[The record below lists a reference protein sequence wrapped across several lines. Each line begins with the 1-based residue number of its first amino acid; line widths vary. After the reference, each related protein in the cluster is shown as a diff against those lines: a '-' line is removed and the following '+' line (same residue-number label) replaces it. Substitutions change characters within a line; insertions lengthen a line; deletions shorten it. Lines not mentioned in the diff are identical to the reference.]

1 MDRGD
6 LSDIDGFFAVLL
18 WDDYQRTGDQKTLE
32 TLLAYN
38 IQDTIN
44 LENLM
49 VIAYNM
55 KLKDTPFYDTHFIE
69 DPTLPVNPFRVD
81 METVDKIKNR
91 FIYPEHS

>member
-1 MDRGD
+1 
-6 LSDIDGFFAVLL
+6 
-18 WDDYQRTGDQKTLE
+18 
-32 TLLAYN
+32 
-38 IQDTIN
+38 
-44 LENLM
+44 M
-49 VIAYNM
+49 VTAYNM

>member
-1 MDRGD
+1 MIIREPE
-6 LSDIDGFFAVLL
+6 
-18 WDDYQRTGDQKTLE
+18 TQKALK

-55 KLKDTPFYDTHFIE
+55 KLKDTPFYETDFIE
-69 DPTLPVNPFRVD
+69 DPTLPVNPFSADLAAVD
-81 METVDKIKNR
+81 RIKDGEIWPVR
-91 FIYPEHS
+91 H